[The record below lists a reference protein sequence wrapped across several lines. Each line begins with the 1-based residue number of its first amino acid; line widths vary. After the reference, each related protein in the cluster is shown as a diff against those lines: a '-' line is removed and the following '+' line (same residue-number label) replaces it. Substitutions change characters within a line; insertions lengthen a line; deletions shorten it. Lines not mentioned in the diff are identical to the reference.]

1 MRDER
6 FRGARKEG
14 FALFSV
20 IMALLVISVLAA
32 AFAATTLLD
41 LTNLRASTDSAT
53 GFYSAEAGLNIRG
66 EEIRAVFQGYSRPSG
81 TSPTGQVPCVTGNN
95 GSGDFR
101 CRSFTFNARNIQTY
115 VVEDAR
121 NNDPDDAD
129 RMITIPPGERFAGL
143 NAIQYRYS
151 VVSESLR
158 PNDGRPEAILEMVF
172 RTRLVPLF
180 QFAAF
185 YNKDLEILPGPNMT
199 LAGPVHVN
207 GDLYLN
213 SNNGST
219 LSILGEVTVSERAGG
234 GGGELWRGRKNTN
247 ECTGAVLV
255 RNTPGSSP
263 LDRPIPCS
271 GRRRVPQSEL
281 DAWNGRIETE
291 LETITVPPAEEFA
304 PGGLYWRE
312 ADIVLALDLRSGNGN
327 ARVIVPNRTGFGGNL
342 ANITVNET
350 LTGILEG
357 ASGVP
362 CLSVAPRSYDVI
374 QYWGSGATQ
383 NQLSSEIR
391 GFPTLGATQRVA
403 EWSNSFRDRRE
414 NTNAGARNAGR
425 LMLEIDV
432 RGLMDCLHANPDLF
446 NDGPSVER
454 GLHDTSGGGLVWY
467 FTVLGPHSNSAS
479 SGYGVRLRNGAY
491 LGATPSLGAPE
502 INGLTVV
509 SDQAVFIEGDYNLDA
524 GMTLGNPGNTPNL
537 TNASLEWRPA
547 AVLTDA
553 LNILS
558 NNHRQL
564 FMDHRHGMR
573 AATPS
578 VVQAAFLSGTRT
590 TGNQEGVGG
599 QGGAYNGGL
608 ENYPIFHENWGSQ
621 TFFYRGSF
629 VSLELPTRSTGA
641 WGGHYYG
648 APIRDWGYDERF
660 NNVENLPPLSPRFVY
675 LLQERFVREFSR

>member
-1 MRDER
+1 MRDRSTRVRRE
-6 FRGARKEG
+6 EG

-20 IMALLVISVLAA
+20 IMALLVVSVLAA

-81 TSPTGQVPCVTGNN
+81 TSPSGDAPCVSGDN

-115 VVEDAR
+115 VVEDPR
-121 NNDPDDAD
+121 NNDPDDSD

-207 GDLYLN
+207 GDLYVN
-213 SNNGST
+213 ANAT

-234 GGGELWRGRKNTN
+234 GGGGLWRGRKDSNACGGT
-247 ECTGAVLV
+247 VRV
-255 RNTPGSSP
+255 RNTPGSDP
-263 LDRPIPCS
+263 LDRPIPCA
-271 GRRRVPQSEL
+271 GRRLVPQSEL

-291 LETITVPPAEEFA
+291 LETITVPPAEEFSA
-304 PGGLYWRE
+304 GGLYWRE
-312 ADIVLALDLRSGNGN
+312 ADLILALDLRNGN
-327 ARVIVPNRTGFGGNL
+327 DNARIIVPNRTGFGGDL
-342 ANITVNET
+342 GSITVNET

-362 CLSVAPRSYDVI
+362 CLSQAPRSYDVI

-383 NQLSSEIR
+383 NQLNAEIR
-391 GFPTLGATQRVA
+391 GFPALGTTQRVA

-414 NTNAGARNAGR
+414 NTNAGARNTGR
-425 LMLEIDV
+425 VMLEIDV
-432 RGLMDCLHANPDLF
+432 RGLMDCLHLNPDLF
-446 NDGPSVER
+446 NDGPSAER
-454 GLHDTSGGGLVWY
+454 RLDDTSGGGLVWY
-467 FTVLGPHSNSAS
+467 FTVLGPYSTSAS

-491 LGATPSLGAPE
+491 LGASPILNAPE

-524 GMTLGNPGNTPNL
+524 GMTLGTALPGL
-537 TNASLEWRPA
+537 TNADLEWRPA

-558 NNHRQL
+558 NNHRTE
-564 FMDHRHGMR
+564 FMNHRHGVR
-573 AATPS
+573 AASPT

-599 QGGAYNGGL
+599 QGGGYNGGL
-608 ENYPIFHENWGSQ
+608 ENYPIFHENWSGR

-629 VSLELPTRSTGA
+629 VSLELPVRSTGA
-641 WGGHYYG
+641 WSGGYYS
-648 APIRDWGYDERF
+648 PPVRDWGYDERF